1 MNVIYMPFILPLPLP
16 LPTHPKLKRIDFY
29 FSKKMIENTETDYP
43 FQKYKTKEIDEKKEK
58 IKLLKIKE
66 PVKKSSWV
74 DYTDTLYEKKELMNI
89 LKLKEPIKN
98 SSWIDF

>member
-1 MNVIYMPFILPLPLP
+1 MTMPFFNSCKI
-16 LPTHPKLKRIDFY
+16 KRIDFY
-29 FSKKMIENTETDYP
+29 FSNSNKNNPITFDETIVENSQELC
-43 FQKYKTKEIDEKKEK
+43 KYKTENIDEIKEK

-89 LKLKEPIKN
+89 LKLKEPVKN
-98 SSWIDF
+98 SSWIDFY